1 MAKAGGLIA
10 LLVMAVWILQPSPL
24 SDVVLAESAGHGA
37 APSMP
42 DVATV
47 APAVPLRIALP
58 AVGVDVS
65 LYPGGIDTDAAGR
78 LNPPD
83 DRPAWWVRTAMPSAL
98 NESAGT
104 TMILGHNLGDG
115 MTPFSHLDRLRPG
128 EEIVIWTSTG
138 EIYYDVD
145 EVVPIGRRALPDDE
159 RLMADVPGR
168 LLLVTCRTAGGVAT
182 ADNVVVVA
190 HQVGPT
196 V

>member
-1 MAKAGGLIA
+1 MSTSVVAN
-10 LLVMAVWILQPSPL
+10 QP
-24 SDVVLAESAGHGA
+24 VELAE
-37 APSMP
+37 P
-42 DVATV
+42 V
-47 APAVPLRIALP
+47 RIVLP
-58 AVGVDVS
+58 TLGVDAP

-83 DRPAWWVRTAMPSAL
+83 NRPAWWIRTAIPSTTG
-98 NESAGT
+98 ESTGT
-104 TMILGHNLGDG
+104 AMILGHNLGDG

-138 EIYYDVD
+138 VIRYAVD
-145 EVVPIGRRALPDDE
+145 EVVPIGRRALPDDA